1 MFVDPLTGESRGGV
15 MKVKYSHDAM
25 IDTLIAKPHVTQGEL
40 AAIFGYSQGWVSQII
55 NSDAFKARL
64 AERKGELVDPLIT
77 ASVDER
83 LRSIAQRSLDK
94 VLESLDSPMVKPEH
108 ALATARFATEALG
121 YGARPKDGGG
131 GQGGVAVI
139 VNVPGQ
145 APSADA
151 WIAAHRPPGADAPLV
166 QVVEV
171 PTGPPPVDH
180 ETAKTYP

>member
-1 MFVDPLTGESRGGV
+1 MFVDPLTGESKGGV
-15 MKVKYSHDAM
+15 LKVKYSHDAM
-25 IDTLIAKPHVTQGEL
+25 IDTLIARPHVTQGEL

-77 ASVDER
+77 ASIDER

-94 VLESLDSPMVKPEH
+94 VLESLDNPMAKPEH
-108 ALATARFATEALG
+108 ILSTARFATEALG
-121 YGARPKDGGG
+121 YGARPKEGAGSS
-131 GQGGVAVI
+131 GGVSVV

-151 WIAAHRPPGADAPLV
+151 WVEAHRPPRPDLPLV

-171 PTGPPPVDH
+171 PSGPPPIDH